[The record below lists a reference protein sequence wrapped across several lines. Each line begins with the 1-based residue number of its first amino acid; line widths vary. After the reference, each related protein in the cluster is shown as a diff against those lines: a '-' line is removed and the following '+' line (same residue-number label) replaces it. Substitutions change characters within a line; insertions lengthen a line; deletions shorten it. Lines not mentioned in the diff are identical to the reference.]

1 MGIGNGFNNSFSI
14 NIDTIFDSE
23 TMKSTMMISKFRIS
37 SLLSLI
43 EKVINLNHLILT
55 ILTVWNFGRSMASIW
70 NLNTFLA
77 DILLKIKVELFNHL
91 KNNPENILKD
101 PFSQRPV
108 LDPDFLSIY
117 LDFGRDMELGIYDNN
132 LTADSVIALRIAFK
146 FFIDGGSYEMDF
158 NGFRQNIYGLFNVN
172 DTIKSLAKF
181 EYIMNLN
188 HVIQSIRESRQLK
201 DNQILPPY

>member
-1 MGIGNGFNNSFSI
+1 MEWSGDDYTENIFIDPKQVGSNVQKDNERVMLNG
-14 NIDTIFDSE
+14 
-23 TMKSTMMISKFRIS
+23 
-37 SLLSLI
+37 
-43 EKVINLNHLILT
+43 
-55 ILTVWNFGRSMASIW
+55 
-70 NLNTFLA
+70 
-77 DILLKIKVELFNHL
+77 DILRVELFNHL